1 VERHWS
7 RFRANTRL
15 QPHFLLV
22 LIGPFI
28 AEPFSAETYSEHDIR
43 SPLYERTEKWSGK
56 DRELFTGQTNALI
69 QPAGKIFHDVVK
81 CLPVAVFLEL
91 LLHHGLVI
99 VTFGDR
105 HSTGLEVY

>member
-43 SPLYERTEKWSGK
+43 SPLYERTE
-56 DRELFTGQTNALI
+56 LI